1 MPRTRASVVTVLLGM
16 VCLLVV
22 GAATGCSSGSSAG
35 VGPTATAPG
44 IATGT
49 ATAATT
55 ATPSAKA
62 PTRAE
67 VVAFVDEAWAFA
79 RKVGKAKAIAA
90 FMDTK
95 GSFYHDGLYVF
106 AYDFKGKVLC
116 LPAEPTKV
124 GENRWNLQDAKGVYF
139 VRDLAGIAKTKGS
152 GWLDYQ
158 YANPA
163 QGMAVQQKSSYVRK
177 VDSTWW
183 LGAGMYPPM
192 K

>member
-1 MPRTRASVVTVLLGM
+1 MTRMRASVVTVSLGM
-16 VCLLVV
+16 VCLIVL
-22 GAATGCSSGSSAG
+22 GAATGCGSGSSAG
-35 VGPTATAPG
+35 GGPTATAPG
-44 IATGT
+44 TATT
-49 ATAATT
+49 TPATAAVS
-55 ATPSAKA
+55 AAKA

-106 AYDFKGKVLC
+106 AYDYKGTVLC
-116 LPAEPTKV
+116 LPAEPAKV
-124 GENRWNLQDAKGVYF
+124 GENRWNIKDPKGVYF